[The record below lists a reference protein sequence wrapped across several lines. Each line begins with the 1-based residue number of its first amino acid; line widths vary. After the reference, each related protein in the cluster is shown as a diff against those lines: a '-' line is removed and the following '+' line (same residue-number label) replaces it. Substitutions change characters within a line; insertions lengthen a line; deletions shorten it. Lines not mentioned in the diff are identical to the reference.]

1 MPQMTQMTSSPSQR
15 IPSAPVHVG
24 SSAEQPCEVLA
35 RKLYTENHYTVN
47 EIAKLLSVKRS
58 RVAATLKAAGVEWR
72 THRKKCPVD
81 EPQLRMM
88 VEAGTGTPA
97 QLARTYGVAHN
108 TAARWLADAGLLPA
122 DPGINED
129 DLREL
134 YVTQQLPT
142 REVAAKLGVNKSRV
156 LRALATAGIPA
167 RPREIKRKRDTA
179 SKDEAGRVTTLRRS
193 TAPPSSTTGETD
205 GH

>member
-1 MPQMTQMTSSPSQR
+1 MPQMTSSSSQR
-15 IPSAPVHVG
+15 IPSAPVRVG
-24 SSAEQPCEVLA
+24 GSAEQPCEVLT
-35 RKLYTENHYTVN
+35 RKLYTEDHYTVD
-47 EIAKLLSVKRS
+47 EIAKLLSIRRS

-72 THRKKCPVD
+72 TPRKKCPVD
-81 EPQLRMM
+81 EIQLRTM

-97 QLARTYGVAHN
+97 SLARTYGVAYN

-122 DPGINED
+122 DPGINQD

-134 YVTQQLPT
+134 YVTLQLPT
-142 REVAAKLGVNKSRV
+142 RDVAAKLGVNKSRV

-167 RPREIKRKRDTA
+167 RPREIKRPRDNA
-179 SKDEAGRVTTLRRS
+179 
-193 TAPPSSTTGETD
+193 APPSSTTGETD